1 MNDDK
6 FTYSYSPAKNSEVD
20 KIAAKYL
27 QTDIRPDSDLEKLK
41 RLDRRA
47 ELPGTIAGI
56 AVGLSGILIL
66 IIGIILVLS
75 FDHFILGL
83 VMGIIGL
90 ATAGIATPVSKSVT
104 KRSREKVK
112 DEILTLSKKIKNE
125 S

>member
-27 QTDIRPDSDLEKLK
+27 ETDIRPDSDLEKLK

-90 ATAGIATPVSKSVT
+90 ATAGFATPVSKSVT